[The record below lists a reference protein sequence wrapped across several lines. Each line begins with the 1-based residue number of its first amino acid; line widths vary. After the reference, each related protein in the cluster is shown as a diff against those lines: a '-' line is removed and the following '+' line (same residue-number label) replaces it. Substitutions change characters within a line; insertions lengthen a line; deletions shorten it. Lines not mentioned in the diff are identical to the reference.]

1 MADIVKDLMMRSFW
15 ISQVA
20 LNPVTNV
27 LLRGGRGEDLDT
39 KERALKEEKR
49 LESATTCRRSH

>member
-1 MADIVKDLMMRSFW
+1 MALS
-15 ISQVA
+15 
-20 LNPVTNV
+20 PVTNV

-39 KERALKEEKR
+39 KDRALKEEKR